1 MLELSGLSETRNMKS
16 VFNALSNFEVNIK
29 QVENTK
35 SIYEISNT
43 RTLGITEE
51 DIVRGVKVIT
61 QKIIDQEREIRKF
74 LAKDGVSLEDKV
86 YRSYGILLNC
96 RRLSYEE
103 SKEYI
108 SMLKLGTDLG
118 LIPELTDL
126 QIKKLDFYSKPANLQ
141 KYLGS
146 QYDSIDLDIKR
157 AETIKKIMKGE

>member
-1 MLELSGLSETRNMKS
+1 ELDQKIDEILGYSKNKKYGYLTSYPNNCGTGLRASVMLELSGLSETRNMKS
-16 VFNALSNFEVNIK
+16 VFNALSNYEVNIK
-29 QVENTK
+29 QVEDTK

-43 RTLGITEE
+43 RTIGITEE
-51 DIVRGVKVIT
+51 DIVRGIKVST

-108 SMLKLGTDLG
+108 SML
-118 LIPELTDL
+118 
-126 QIKKLDFYSKPANLQ
+126 
-141 KYLGS
+141 
-146 QYDSIDLDIKR
+146 
-157 AETIKKIMKGE
+157 